1 MTSPSP
7 AAATA
12 RPVRTRPAEPGDARA
27 LWQLMHELAVF
38 EGYAAQ
44 FKVTE
49 RDVLERGLG
58 PPATRQ
64 FSAIVAESPAGE
76 LAGYAVIYAI
86 PFTYD
91 LRPTLV
97 LKELFVV
104 EGRRSAGAGTA
115 LMAAVLSHARATG
128 CGRLRWQV
136 LPANRRAQAFYR
148 GFGGAPDCQWDSWIL
163 EVDA

>member
-1 MTSPSP
+1 MTAS
-7 AAATA
+7 ATA
-12 RPVRTRPAEPGDARA
+12 RPVRARHAEPGDARA
-27 LWQLMHELAVF
+27 LWQLMQQLAGF

-58 PPATRQ
+58 PAATRQ
-64 FSAIVAESPAGE
+64 FTAIVAEVPSGE
-76 LAGYAVIYAI
+76 LVGHAVTYAI

-97 LKELFVV
+97 LKELFVI
-104 EGRRSAGAGTA
+104 EARRSTGAGTA
-115 LMAAVLSHARATG
+115 LMQAVLSQAHATS

-136 LPANRRAQAFYR
+136 LPSNRRAQAFYR
-148 GFGGAPDCQWDSWIL
+148 RFGGAPDGQWDSWIL
-163 EVDA
+163 EIDA